1 MYYTDVSNV
10 TENDTSFPTF
20 SQNYVFVD
28 RVLIEYI
35 VVEVRVVSVIQS
47 HLLSIRDSRDVCDD
61 DDDVVVCLA
70 MMMMVK
76 EKKLQLLLSW
86 GYLLLK

>member
-1 MYYTDVSNV
+1 MYYTDVSNI
-10 TENDTSFPTF
+10 TENDASSPTF
-20 SQNYVFVD
+20 SQNYVSVD
-28 RVLIEYI
+28 HVLIEYI

-61 DDDVVVCLA
+61 DVVCLEM

-86 GYLLLK
+86 DYLLLK